1 MSPNIYSTGYTSSYN
16 NVVDTKPRFVNSS
29 KKVLLF
35 PVDRSEVKDFVQ
47 SRLPN
52 LFDFIPYTDMS
63 SLTK

>member
-1 MSPNIYSTGYTSSYN
+1 M
-16 NVVDTKPRFVNSS
+16 VNSS

-52 LFDFIPYTDMS
+52 MFDFIPYTDMN